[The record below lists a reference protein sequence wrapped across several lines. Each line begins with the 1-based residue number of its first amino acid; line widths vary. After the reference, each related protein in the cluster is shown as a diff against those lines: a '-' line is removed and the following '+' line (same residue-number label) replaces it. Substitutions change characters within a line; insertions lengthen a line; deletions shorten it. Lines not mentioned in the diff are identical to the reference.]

1 MDEINLNVVRETFGK
16 VVYTHKTYEKAADI
30 CLNKAILIKRA
41 NVFLLVL
48 TSGSALGSIISVNKF
63 IVATSILSTISLFFI
78 VYQLH
83 FNYESKAQDYRY
95 YARKLWLIREKYQNF
110 IADIMNERY
119 DSQEVS
125 EYRDLLLGELNEILQ
140 NAIATDTKAYC
151 EAQKALK
158 VNEEMTFVDKEIDAF
173 LPEKLRISEN

>member
-1 MDEINLNVVRETFGK
+1 
-16 VVYTHKTYEKAADI
+16 
-30 CLNKAILIKRA
+30 
-41 NVFLLVL
+41 
-48 TSGSALGSIISVNKF
+48 
-63 IVATSILSTISLFFI
+63 
-78 VYQLH
+78 
-83 FNYESKAQDYRY
+83 
-95 YARKLWLIREKYQNF
+95 
-110 IADIMNERY
+110 MNERY